1 MKTIEPCATAPR
13 TRRARE
19 HQNLSLVELAERI
32 VRCSDREALR
42 ELHDHRPLFR
52 LRDSLP
58 LLLVDF
64 IDRICSSLWATRFAN
79 GNTAILD
86 RARDLTVDKFS
97 NLPDSHAFPT
107 GQRNGGPD
115 CRNYFQTFLDL
126 WAKTTQTAG
135 AAEYMAEE
143 VSAKLLQGRVVRSFR
158 LSCLEARRVVFPAR
172 TRYAWRANGGV
183 IYLWMPASMRGQRRR
198 TWLEENIGIPHPSL
212 PEERQRIQTIIDE
225 RLGVMAHLPLDAR
238 DAGAWQEPGLE
249 YLIEQELRS
258 RSLAEVVAN
267 EKADNIRR
275 QRPAIQALGRA
286 ALKRLVRRIL
296 NDLADGQYE
305 ERPIAES
312 FGISTPTLSRF
323 AGHRWHCDT
332 NTPPPDLWTNVAQTV
347 AGHRSFVEIAKE
359 TGVWPQLQDMAH
371 RGEKNAPE
379 GEES

>member
-1 MKTIEPCATAPR
+1 MKTIEPCTTAPC

-19 HQNLSLVELAERI
+19 YQSLSLVALAERI

-52 LRDSLP
+52 LHDSLP

-64 IDRICSSLWATRFAN
+64 VDLICSSLWATRSAN
-79 GNTAILD
+79 GNMAILD

-97 NLPDSHAFPT
+97 NLPDPDAPPT
-107 GQRNGGPD
+107 GRRNGGPD
-115 CRNYFQTFLDL
+115 CRNHFQTFLDL
-126 WAKTTQTAG
+126 WARATQTAG
-135 AAEYMAEE
+135 AAEYVAEG
-143 VSAKLLQGRVVRSFR
+143 VSAKLLQSRVVRSFR
-158 LSCLEARRVVFPAR
+158 LSCLEARRVVCPAR

-183 IYLWMPASMRGQRRR
+183 IYLWMPAWMRGPCRR
-198 TWLEENIGIPHPSL
+198 TWLKENIGIPHSSS
-212 PEERQRIQTIIDE
+212 PEERRRIQTIIDG
-225 RLGVMAHLPLDAR
+225 RLGVMAHLPLDAH
-238 DAGAWQEPGLE
+238 DAGSWQEPGLE
-249 YLIEQELRS
+249 CLIEQELRS
-258 RSLAEVVAN
+258 RSLAEVVAD
-267 EKADNIRR
+267 EKADNIRG
-275 QRPAIQALGRA
+275 QRPAIQALGKA

-296 NDLADGQYE
+296 DDLADGQYE

-347 AGHRSFVEIAKE
+347 AGHRAFVEIAKE
-359 TGVWPQLQDMAH
+359 TGVWPQLQDLAH
-371 RGEKNAPE
+371 RGEKNAAE